1 VRLNSLPYG
10 VIGAAIA
17 TVLYPTLAEHA
28 AAKDYQAMRQTVSN
42 GLRTLSFVLLPMS
55 LGLLIFRAEIVQIF
69 FQRGAFDPRATV
81 ATAYA
86 LEFYALG
93 ILFFGFQDFLQR
105 CFFAL
110 QDTIT
115 PLVAAAGL
123 MLLSFG
129 LKVALV
135 RPMAHGGIALGMSL
149 AALASTSF
157 LFWRLRQRLGRI
169 DGRELLHSGALSL
182 GTAAAGTAAGYLAY
196 QLAARLWADASLL
209 QQALRL
215 GVGLGVLVIVHVGL
229 AVALGNREGTE
240 LADRF
245 VRRLRKEKA

>member
-1 VRLNSLPYG
+1 VG
-10 VIGAAIA
+10 
-17 TVLYPTLAEHA
+17 
-28 AAKDYQAMRQTVSN
+28 N
-42 GLRTLSFVLLPMS
+42 GLRTLAFVLLPMA
-55 LGLLIFRAEIVQIF
+55 LGLFVFRAAIVQIF
-69 FQRGAFDPRATV
+69 FQRGAFDPRAT
-81 ATAYA
+81 ATTAYA

-93 ILFFGFQDFLQR
+93 ILFFGWQDFLQR

-115 PLVAAAGL
+115 PLIAAAGL

-135 RPMAHGGIALGMSL
+135 GPLAHGGIALGMTL

-157 LFWRLRQRLGRI
+157 LLWRLRHRLGTI
-169 DGRELLHSGALSL
+169 GGRALLRSWTLSL
-182 GTAAAGTAAGYLAY
+182 LTAAAGTAAGYLAY
-196 QLAARLWADASLL
+196 QLAARVWADASSI

-215 GVGLGVLVIVHVGL
+215 SVGLGVLVVVHIGL
-229 AVALGNREGTE
+229 AIALGNQEGTE

-245 VRRLRKEKA
+245 TRRLRKQKA